1 MAEDNPSVV
10 RRAIAAVNARDIDA
24 YLARC
29 TGDVELRTPA
39 VGGTYVGPEAIKR
52 FFGDIEDTAPDFHL
66 DVEWLQAV
74 GDNRVV
80 AFLHVTGSGRVSGLP
95 IDNRTANVYELV
107 DGRLS
112 RIEIY
117 DDRQEALDAVGLQQ
131 SD

>member
-1 MAEDNPSVV
+1 MAEDNLSVV
-10 RRAIAAVNARDIDA
+10 RSAIAAVNAREIDE
-24 YLARC
+24 YLAFC
-29 TGDVELRTPA
+29 TDDVELRTPA
-39 VGGTYVGPEAIKR
+39 VGGTYVGSEIKR

-74 GDNRVV
+74 GDDRVV
-80 AFLHVTGSGRVSGLP
+80 AFIHVTGSGRVSGLP

-117 DDRQEALDAVGLQQ
+117 NDRQEALDAVGLQQ